1 MPYERIENKR
11 YEKNLT
17 LFKWGAILSLA
28 LAAIRIAIEPEIL
41 SGIGSTIDYMLL
53 LYPIP
58 LFLLYYR
65 TAQKWGGQFIEW
77 KEDEISFKSRKYD
90 KTTIRFSDIKSI
102 NIHLHIIEIETL
114 KAKYEINIE
123 DYTAYSDRV
132 QLKSN
137 FEKVKNQVENAA
149 N

>member
-11 YEKNLT
+11 YEKNLK

-28 LAAIRIAIEPEIL
+28 LAAIRIAIEPKIL
-41 SGIGSTIDYMLL
+41 SGIGSTIDFILL

-58 LFLLYYR
+58 LFILYYR

-90 KTTIRFSDIKSI
+90 KTTIPFFRHKI
-102 NIHLHIIEIETL
+102 
-114 KAKYEINIE
+114 Y
-123 DYTAYSDRV
+123 
-132 QLKSN
+132 
-137 FEKVKNQVENAA
+137 
-149 N
+149 

>member
-1 MPYERIENKR
+1 MPYQRIENNR
-11 YEKNLT
+11 NEKNLR
-17 LFKWGAILSLA
+17 LFKWGAILSLV
-28 LAAIRIAIEPEIL
+28 LAAIRITIEPQIL
-41 SGIGSTIDYMLL
+41 SGVSTIDFILL

-58 LFLLYYR
+58 LFILYYR
-65 TAQKWGGQFIEW
+65 TAKKWGGQFIEW

-90 KTTIRFSDIKSI
+90 KTTILLSDIKSI
-102 NIHLHIIEIETL
+102 NIYLHIIEIETL
-114 KAKYEINIE
+114 NAKYKINIE

>member
-1 MPYERIENKR
+1 MPYQRIENKR
-11 YEKNLT
+11 YEKNLK
-17 LFKWGAILSLA
+17 LFKWGAILSLV

-41 SGIGSTIDYMLL
+41 SGVGSTIDFILL

-58 LFLLYYR
+58 LFILYYR
-65 TAQKWGGQFIEW
+65 TAKKWGGQFIEW
-77 KEDEISFKSRKYD
+77 KEDQISFKSRKYD
-90 KTTIRFSDIKSI
+90 KTTVPLSEIKSI

-123 DYTAYSDRV
+123 DYTAYKDRIR
-132 QLKSN
+132 LKEN
-137 FEKVKNQVENAA
+137 FEWLNKKIKLA

>member
-11 YEKNLT
+11 YEKNLK

-28 LAAIRIAIEPEIL
+28 LAVIRIAIEPKIL
-41 SGIGSTIDYMLL
+41 SGIGSTIDFILL

-58 LFLLYYR
+58 LFILYYR

-90 KTTIRFSDIKSI
+90 KTTIPLSDIKSI

-114 KAKYEINIE
+114 NAKYKINIE
-123 DYTAYSDRV
+123 DYTAYSERV

-137 FEKVKNQVENAA
+137 FEKIKTQIKNAA